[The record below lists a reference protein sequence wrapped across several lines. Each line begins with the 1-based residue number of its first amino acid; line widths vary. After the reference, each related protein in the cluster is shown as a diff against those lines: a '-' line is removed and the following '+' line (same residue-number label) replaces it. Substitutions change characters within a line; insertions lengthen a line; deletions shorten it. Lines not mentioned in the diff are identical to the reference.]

1 MSISISEK
9 ARLTIFADKN
19 EVQEGNR
26 YQIGNSTYTL
36 IKSYTNSDNGYKGY
50 AYQSLDDGKIYSKN
64 LINLYGNINKDA
76 KKVMRLKISNDTISF
91 KDRLLGAWVGNYKWV
106 KINRHTGQYTFNAK
120 KDFGTWYR
128 VANVSGF
135 CKIVE

>member
-9 ARLTIFADKN
+9 ARLTIFAYKN

-50 AYQSLDDGKIYSKN
+50 AYQSLDDGKIY
-64 LINLYGNINKDA
+64 I
-76 KKVMRLKISNDTISF
+76 
-91 KDRLLGAWVGNYKWV
+91 
-106 KINRHTGQYTFNAK
+106 
-120 KDFGTWYR
+120 
-128 VANVSGF
+128 VSR
-135 CKIVE
+135 